1 MSAGEDDRTDAPGAM
16 YDAARAALLGTARGE
31 RPRQEVRRGAADALA
46 RLGEPA
52 TPTDEVTGGVP
63 QEHDDGRRRRP

>member
-1 MSAGEDDRTDAPGAM
+1 MSTGEDDRSDGPGAM

-31 RPRQEVRRGAADALA
+31 PPRQKTRGSAADALA

-52 TPTDEVTGGVP
+52 THPDEVTGGVTQP
-63 QEHDDGRRRRP
+63 RDGEQEKRA